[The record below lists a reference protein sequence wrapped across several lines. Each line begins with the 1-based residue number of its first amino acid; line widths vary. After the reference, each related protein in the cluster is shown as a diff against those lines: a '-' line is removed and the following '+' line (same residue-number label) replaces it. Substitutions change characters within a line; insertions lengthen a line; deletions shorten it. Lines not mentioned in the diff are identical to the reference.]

1 MKRVQ
6 FSESGEPASV
16 LSCVDADPPV
26 LTKGC
31 VQVRMLASP
40 VNPSDLLFIRG
51 KFGQD
56 PVLPQSPGFEGVGV
70 VERAEAGLRG
80 RLFSGKR
87 VAVLN
92 RGGGNWAEQLVL
104 PATQVIPLSRS
115 LSVDQA
121 ATFFVNPATAWV
133 MTQEVLRVRAGEW
146 LLQTAAAS
154 TLGRMII
161 RLGKALG
168 FRTLN
173 IVRRQE
179 QVSELTA
186 LGADQVIVCDPEII
200 EPEDLRQQVQSAT
213 GGAAIR
219 AAVDPV
225 GGALATAVIRSL
237 DKGGRLLVYGTLGN
251 QPISI
256 SGRTLMTSDLSV
268 KGFWLRNYMAQK
280 GLLFKLKLVRKI
292 TRLILDGT
300 LQSTIAAHY
309 SLDQISEAVISA
321 EQMPGKTILQISS
334 EP

>member
-1 MKRVQ
+1 
-6 FSESGEPASV
+6 
-16 LSCVDADPPV
+16 
-26 LTKGC
+26 
-31 VQVRMLASP
+31 MLASP

-56 PVLPQSPGFEGVGV
+56 PSLPQSPGFEGVGV
-70 VERAEAGLRG
+70 VERAEAGVRG

-92 RGGGNWAEQLVL
+92 RGGGNWAEQLVV

-173 IVRRQE
+173 IVRRRE
-179 QVSELTA
+179 QVSELKA
-186 LGADQVIVCDPEII
+186 LGADQIIVWDPEII
-200 EPEDLRQQVQSAT
+200 EPEDLQHQVQSAT

-225 GGALATAVIRSL
+225 GGVLTAAVIRSL
-237 DKGGRLLVYGTLGN
+237 DRGGRLLVYGTLGN

-268 KGFWLRNYMAQK
+268 EGFWLRNYMAQQ

-300 LQSTIAAHY
+300 LQSSIADHY

-334 EP
+334 EQK